1 MILIWICLLARTPF
15 PSQPCLFRLTFSVM
29 EAAQTLSCLDLCRTV
44 LHPPFGRCSSPIAA
58 RAGNGWRGPSR
69 AGLLCWCW
77 GWWVRMLLKGV
88 ESHLS
93 FHVPLNDWFGGEK
106 VYRNRLWHILLME
119 EILQQL
125 VGTVAYPI
133 IYKVLYTLGVAGS
146 PPATVSHIRSFCVH
160 PFDLGKRSK
169 HLTSLLLRLLL
180 VYHPVQLFFCWS
192 FDLVC
197 LLYLGEG
204 ILLNC

>member
-1 MILIWICLLARTPF
+1 MWWRLLSHYLAWPF
-15 PSQPCLFRLTFSVM
+15 VERYCS
-29 EAAQTLSCLDLCRTV
+29 
-44 LHPPFGRCSSPIAA
+44 PFGRCSSPIAA

-69 AGLLCWCW
+69 AGLLCCCW
-77 GWWVRMLLKGV
+77 GWWVRMLLKGL

-93 FHVPLNDWFGGEK
+93 FHVPLNDWFGGEPA
-106 VYRNRLWHILLME
+106 YRNELWHILLIE
-119 EILQQL
+119 EIVQQL

-133 IYKVLYTLGVAGS
+133 IYKVLCTLGVAGS
-146 PPATVSHIRSFCVH
+146 PATVSHILIFCVP

-169 HLTSLLLRLLL
+169 HLTSL
-180 VYHPVQLFFCWS
+180 CCGSSWS
-192 FDLVC
+192 ITQQQWTTVGQNLVC